1 MARPTV
7 QQFIETW
14 EKSDCVAE
22 VADKTK
28 LRKSTVQA
36 KATQLRK
43 LGIPLKKFKGTRH
56 RINIEEALEVLAKI
70 RGTSVAALK
79 KEAAHSQRRNGGHGG
94 RPPSGRFA
102 SLAEASR
109 EETRAG
115 RNPRHRAAQPPP
127 SLRRRWILRAGMA
140 SSVICQRPSLRLATK
155 LNLPR

>member
-14 EKSDCVAE
+14 EKSESVTQVSE
-22 VADKTK
+22 KTK

-43 LGIPLKKFKGTRH
+43 LGIPLKKFKGARH

-79 KEAAHSQRRNGGHGG
+79 KEAAHSRR
-94 RPPSGRFA
+94 
-102 SLAEASR
+102 
-109 EETRAG
+109 TR
-115 RNPRHRAAQPPP
+115 RTR
-127 SLRRRWILRAGMA
+127 
-140 SSVICQRPSLRLATK
+140 K
-155 LNLPR
+155 